1 MKPLTQSIKVQR
13 VRRPAAFVQEPVL
26 KSALLLFQE
35 VIKHVSRGFL
45 HQKHI

>member
-13 VRRPAAFVQEPVL
+13 VRRPAAFVQERVL

-35 VIKHVSRGFL
+35 VEGFCT
-45 HQKHI
+45 KNIYKIT